1 MDINA
6 TSAKLSG
13 FGMQL
18 LKGIDPN
25 SENFVCAA
33 ILHTR
38 TQQIGCLLR
47 LEPNRQAQ
55 VSSTVLTLTHKKIKL
70 NILIKLTFFLF
81 KKKYSFDFFLNR
93 CTDSQSEQA
102 RNP

>member
-55 VSSTVLTLTHKKIKL
+55 VSSTVLTLT
-70 NILIKLTFFLF
+70 
-81 KKKYSFDFFLNR
+81 
-93 CTDSQSEQA
+93 
-102 RNP
+102 

>member
-1 MDINA
+1 MDTNA
-6 TSAKLSG
+6 SGAKLSG

-25 SENFVCAA
+25 PDNFVCAA

-38 TQQIGCLLR
+38 NQQIGCLLR

-55 VSSTVLTLTHKKIKL
+55 MYRMTVRASKDTVSRQMCDLLAEH
-70 NILIKLTFFLF
+70 F
-81 KKKYSFDFFLNR
+81 
-93 CTDSQSEQA
+93 
-102 RNP
+102 